1 MDEVSAHRGSY
12 VEPMKELD
20 DDGALYH
27 VDGSVWKVLGN
38 QGIDE
43 GWEKMTLICKE

>member
-1 MDEVSAHRGSY
+1 ME
-12 VEPMKELD
+12 ELD

-27 VDGSVWKVLGN
+27 VDGSDWKILGN

-43 GWEKMTLICKE
+43 GW